1 MPLLSIVYC
10 TQADMERYLSILGVA
25 DFSDNDQ
32 DGLVDVPVVED
43 VINQATEEIDL
54 RAGQRYTQAQLQ
66 TSTLITRWCTVM
78 ACTFLAQRRGNPVPD
93 SLMVEYERITDT
105 GTGLLFLVSKGKEQL
120 PRIPLRA
127 DMRPIWSNQT
137 IDRRFYP
144 DGQRVIPEIS
154 SDSPTVLDQDIA
166 PRVIP

>member
-1 MPLLSIVYC
+1 MPLLTIVYC
-10 TQADMERYLSILGVA
+10 EKDDMDRYLSVNGVIDA
-25 DFSDNDQ
+25 SDNNQ
-32 DGLVDVPVVED
+32 DLAADVPVIED
-43 VINQATEEIDL
+43 CINQATEEIDL
-54 RAGQRYTQAQLQ
+54 SAGQRYTQAQLE

-78 ACTFLAQRRGNPVPD
+78 ACTFLFQRRGNPVPD

-105 GTGLLFLVSKGKEQL
+105 TTGLLFLISKGKRQL

-127 DMRPIWSNQT
+127 DMRPVWSNLT

-144 DGQRVIPEIS
+144 DSVRVIPEIS
-154 SDSPTVLDQDIA
+154 IDAPTVLDQDIA